1 MASWRYVCFAAAYSA
16 LPFGGGCTSSQAF
29 FSASGDLESV
39 VAAELDA
46 AGATV
51 DVAIYTFT
59 AENVQNALIDAASRG
74 VEVRLVM
81 DAEQEGTLSEQR
93 GVLTSLREAGV
104 DVRTADGFGGGIMH
118 HKFMVIDARTVLTG
132 SYNYTRSANEAND
145 ENLVVLADPN
155 LARVYDDAFQEL
167 WARAQE

>member
-1 MASWRYVCFAAAYSA
+1 MASWRYVCLAAAILA
-16 LPFGGGCTSSQAF
+16 APPMGGCTSSQAF

-39 VAAELDA
+39 VTAEMSAASTSL
-46 AGATV
+46 

-59 AENVQNALIDAASRG
+59 AENILGGLMDAAERG
-74 VEVRLVM
+74 VSVRVVM
-81 DAEQEGTLSEQR
+81 DAGQTATLDDQT
-93 GVLTSLREAGV
+93 GIQTSLREAGV
-104 DVRTADGFGGGIMH
+104 EVRTAEGYNGGIMH
-118 HKFMVIDARTVLTG
+118 HKFVVIDGRTVLTG

-155 LARVYDDAFQEL
+155 LARVYDDAFQDL